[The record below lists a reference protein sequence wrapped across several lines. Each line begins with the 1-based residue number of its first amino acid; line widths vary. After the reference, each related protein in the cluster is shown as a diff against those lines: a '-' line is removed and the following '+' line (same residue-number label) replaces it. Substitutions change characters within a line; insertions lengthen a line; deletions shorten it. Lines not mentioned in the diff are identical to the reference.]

1 MFEDTL
7 NSFVAQETKNE
18 VEIRFYGRGN
28 TPVTWTD
35 LENLMKKLKQYKQ
48 HRTEQSRTVYGVDK
62 KTKRELRYTMYTNNK
77 KDECMIKKSLRKTDN
92 KDYNFRIA
100 ESAEIP
106 IQMTRSYFEKHHTI
120 TFIRDKSR
128 KSFTHPSGL
137 WRIDLSVVSSSSQKT
152 FEIELELLKG
162 SPTAVKV
169 GNKVMKTILQSL
181 QGSEYIISNEFAYSQ
196 IQKYAALLKQ
206 GRPRFAGPLPYTISK
221 EQFNSGVLSCGY
233 SVTDKADG
241 TRYLMY
247 VDNLHHV
254 CLIPRDNKSLH
265 SKLIYMGIDK
275 LLKRNSIFDGE
286 YVDTTYYIFDCLVF
300 NSKIVT
306 EQNLTVR
313 LKYCQLFANKYSSN
327 NLALPPSSI
336 KSASFK
342 NSTLPPS
349 SIKSASAKTF
359 RSPTITSQTANY
371 LKIKVKKFYFTD
383 VYTNA
388 ARIWKEKSKLTYVLD
403 GLIFTPIYE
412 PYFNKNIYKWKDY
425 DTFDFFIRKIKVTE
439 SEELWKLYIAGFDPK
454 NGNYQHYEFKGIDGR
469 GTFFYKLP
477 GSHSFMRETLRVPF
491 TLDTVK
497 VPRKLG
503 ASFDNNSVVEFK
515 YNTMW
520 KPFKQRQDKTF
531 ANGIKA
537 TNDAWISVSNPITI
551 QNMKA
556 GVPMFCGRQFHNKIK
571 DGLIEKYSRNKKV
584 LDIGSGAGGDIQKY
598 KKHRA
603 STVIGIDIVDV
614 QYPHDTRYMR
624 FYKVPQNQA
633 DSYNITTIIKNDPVK
648 KFDVINCH
656 FAVHYFFKS
665 NATLANFVS
674 NLKSTLNKD
683 GLVVLTCVDGF
694 KLIQF
699 MNGKRTFENSVVKI
713 SLPQAPTSQL
723 TGNKVGI
730 LLKGTKYFNTTSNE
744 YLIPTNLFIN
754 YMASNGFSL
763 IEKQNFS
770 HYCNLYK
777 QQCNLMSDEEKAYS
791 FLNCSLVFKYV

>member
-7 NSFVAQETKNE
+7 KGFVAQETKNE

-35 LENLMKKLKQYKQ
+35 LDNLMKKLKQYKQ

-62 KTKRELRYTMYTNNK
+62 TTKRELRYTMYTNNK

-106 IQMTRSYFEKHHTI
+106 IPMTRSYFEKQHTI

-137 WRIDLSVVSSSSQKT
+137 WRIDLSVVSSNSQKT

-162 SPTAVKV
+162 SPNAVKV
-169 GNKVMKTILQSL
+169 GSKVMETILQSL
-181 QGSEYIISNEFAYSQ
+181 QGSEYIVSNGFAYTQ

-221 EQFNSGVLSCGY
+221 DQFDSGVLSCGY

-247 VDNLHHV
+247 VDNHHHV

-265 SKLIYMGIDK
+265 SKLIYKGIDK
-275 LLKRNSIFDGE
+275 LLKQNSIFDGE

-327 NLALPPSSI
+327 NLALPPSSV
-336 KSASFK
+336 
-342 NSTLPPS
+342 
-349 SIKSASAKTF
+349 KSASAKTF
-359 RSPTITSQTANY
+359 RSPTITRQTANY

-388 ARIWKEKSKLTYVLD
+388 ARIWKEKSALPYVLD

-425 DTFDFFIRKIKVTE
+425 DTFDFFIRKIKFTE
-439 SEELWKLYIAGFDPK
+439 SEEVWKLYIAGFNPK
-454 NGNYQHYEFKGIDGR
+454 NGDYQHYEFKGIDGR
-469 GTFFYKLP
+469 GTFFFKLP
-477 GSHSFMRETLRVPF
+477 GGHSFMRETLRVPF

-515 YNTMW
+515 YNAMW
-520 KPFKQRQDKTF
+520 KPFKQRHDKTF

-537 TNDAWISVSNPITI
+537 TNDAWVSVSNPITI

-571 DGLIEKYSRNKKV
+571 DGLIQKYSSNKKV

-603 STVIGIDIVDV
+603 STVVGVDIVEV

-624 FYKVPQNQA
+624 FYKVPENQA
-633 DSYNITTIIKNDPVK
+633 DSYTITTIIKNDPVK

-674 NLKSTLNKD
+674 NLKSTLNKE
-683 GLVVLTCVDGF
+683 GLVVLTCIDGF

-713 SLPQAPTSQL
+713 SLPQASVSQL
-723 TGNKVGI
+723 TGNKVSI

-744 YLIPTNLFIN
+744 YIVPTNLFIN

-770 HYCNLYK
+770 HYCSLYK
-777 QQCNLMSDEEKAYS
+777 QQCNLMSPEEKAYS
-791 FLNCSLVFKYV
+791 FLNCSLLFKYV